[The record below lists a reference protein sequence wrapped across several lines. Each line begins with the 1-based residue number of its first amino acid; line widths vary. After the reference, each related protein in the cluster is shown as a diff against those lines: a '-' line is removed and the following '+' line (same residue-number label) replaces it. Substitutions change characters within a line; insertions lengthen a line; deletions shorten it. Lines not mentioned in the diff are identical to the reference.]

1 MPRAAEQPVLALP
14 PELTHRQARATLQQL
29 LAVLAAAPGNEVC
42 VDARALRVF
51 DSSVLAVLLECRRA
65 ALAAGRRFAVQG
77 LPPALAGMA
86 GLYGVQDL
94 IQEPG

>member
-1 MPRAAEQPVLALP
+1 MPVLP
-14 PELTHRQARATLQQL
+14 PELTHRQASATLQQL
-29 LAVLAAAPGNEVC
+29 LAALAAAPGEEAY

-51 DSSVLAVLLECRRA
+51 DSSALAVLLECRRA

-77 LPPALAGMA
+77 LPPGLTGMA

>member
-1 MPRAAEQPVLALP
+1 MLALP

-29 LAVLAAAPGNEVC
+29 LAALAAATGDEAC

-51 DSSVLAVLLECRRA
+51 DSSALAVLLECRRT

-77 LPPALAGMA
+77 LPPGLAGMA

-94 IQEPG
+94 VSIQG